1 MSYFTSLVQNE
12 WMKITS
18 KRQLPYYLL
27 FLLVVLAAAI
37 GLQLWVQ
44 SKGGSEVGS
53 VGFTSVIFEITSV
66 FTGIFSVVIASQ
78 IITDEFKD
86 GTIKQLLIRPASR
99 TTILMSKLV
108 TIILVVLFVNLA
120 MLLVTALAAFI
131 LFDASAGGINVLWE
145 GTILPF
151 FLTLPNELFYIFIA
165 FTAAV
170 LTRSLGLS
178 ISIAVILNT
187 LAGMINMFVFDK
199 PWYKYTVYPHLNWN
213 SYYAGD
219 LPFEGATFGFS
230 FAMYALYMLALLL
243 VSILVFKKRDIQ

>member
-18 KRQLPYYLL
+18 KRQLPYYLIFL
-27 FLLVVLAAAI
+27 FVVLAAAI
-37 GLQLWVQ
+37 GLQLWSQ
-44 SKGGSEVGS
+44 SEGGSEVGS
-53 VGFTSVIFEITSV
+53 VGFTSFIFGITSV
-66 FTGIFSVVIASQ
+66 FTGIFSIVIASQ

-99 TTILMSKLV
+99 TMILMSKLV

-131 LFDASAGGINVLWE
+131 LFDSSAGGINVLWE

-151 FLTLPNELFYIFIA
+151 FLTLPNELFYILVA

-178 ISIAVILNT
+178 ISIAVILNS
-187 LAGMINMFVFDK
+187 LAGMLSIFIAEK
-199 PWYKYTVYPHLNWN
+199 PWYKYTVFPHLNWK
-213 SYYAGD
+213 SYYMGQ
-219 LPFEGATFGFS
+219 PPIEGVTFGFT
-230 FAMYALYMLALLL
+230 FGIFTLYMLALLL
-243 VSILVFKKRDIQ
+243 ISIWVFKKRDIQ

>member
-1 MSYFTSLVQNE
+1 MSYFTALVRNE

-18 KRQLPYYLL
+18 KRQLPYYLI
-27 FLLVVLAAAI
+27 FLLIVLAAAI
-37 GLQLWVQ
+37 GLQLWFQ
-44 SKGGSEVGS
+44 SEGSSEVGS

-66 FTGIFSVVIASQ
+66 FTGIFSIVIASQ

-108 TIILVVLFVNLA
+108 TIILVVLFVNFA
-120 MLLVTALAAFI
+120 MLIVTALAAFI
-131 LFDASAGGINVLWE
+131 LFDSSVGGINLLWE

-151 FLTLPNELFYIFIA
+151 FLTLPNELFYIFVA

-178 ISIAVILNT
+178 ISIAVILNS
-187 LAGMINMFVFDK
+187 LAGMLSMFIDEK
-199 PWYKYTVYPHLNWN
+199 PWYKYTVFPHLDW
-213 SYYAGD
+213 SPYYKGE
-219 LPFEGATFGFS
+219 PPIEGVTFGFS
-230 FAMYALYMLALLL
+230 FGIYALYMLALLL